1 MVCSD
6 DAGVQEAAAG
16 CLFNMRP
23 QARAYDSQRWPTKER
38 DKRGNSGTV
47 TRTLIDGFH
56 SDVIK
61 LLSQN
66 SEVLR
71 ILIYTRLKISKK

>member
-1 MVCSD
+1 MFFVFS
-6 DAGVQEAAAG
+6 
-16 CLFNMRP
+16 L
-23 QARAYDSQRWPTKER
+23 S
-38 DKRGNSGTV
+38 
-47 TRTLIDGFH
+47 IDGFH

-71 ILIYTRLKISKK
+71 ILIYTRLKINKKLIFVQVFSPIACFISKIQQFELPSFHSV